1 MEKWH
6 YEAKTVEGKIK
17 ERFET
22 IHNVDANVEFERTD
36 EPDVMEVCITAS
48 RYIED
53 EVAESNFFFGLHNE
67 DSDYTIDSIDY
78 MINLFKK
85 YADFY
90 QQMINALEDVKELV

>member
-6 YEAKTVEGKIK
+6 YEATTNKGKIK

-22 IHNVDANVEFERTD
+22 IHNIDVNVDFERTD
-36 EPDVMEVCITAS
+36 EPDVMEVSITAK

-53 EVAESNFFFGLHNE
+53 EVAETYFFFGLHDE

-78 MINLFKK
+78 MINLFKD